1 MSEYLSFW
9 FAKFLIDVFIT
20 VGVVVGF
27 ILLLFIIE
35 WKNGYKKNNVKKSSS
50 S

>member
-9 FAKFLIDVFIT
+9 FAKFLMDLLIT
-20 VGVVVGF
+20 IGVIFVGILF
-27 ILLLFIIE
+27 ILFNV
-35 WKNGYKKNNVKKSSS
+35 WKYGNKKNNVKKSSS